1 MLPAEPLNQDQIS
14 SLLGIILEVVTPA
27 GVVEGDWLLA
37 GDQVDHHGCVKV
49 VKGLQSLQVE
59 ACDLLKLN
67 AALLPPLSLPN
78 LCVAAGTALS
88 STPVPVRLILDSS
101 IDLTPYRGKNLEVK
115 RSSGIVEGGWRLA
128 PGAHTDAKGKVQ
140 MVMGD

>member
-101 IDLTPYRGKNLEVK
+101 IDLTILILTAQGLRFDIEVL
-115 RSSGIVEGGWRLA
+115 GHRL
-128 PGAHTDAKGKVQ
+128 TLWQCVI
-140 MVMGD
+140 